1 MFRITEPCSKRWTLP
16 PRAVIACVL
25 LTTISPLLAQDGR
38 ARMDGAELKVDPLAG
53 RLLVAVGDPARGVVV
68 NAEVAVACAGGA
80 SGNVRTD
87 DKGVAS
93 FAALPAGD
101 CLVAVR
107 SPGFREWRCSVALTA
122 GDQGR
127 LEARLEVSD
136 PGTKLEVR
144 PKPSVRRFMDFR
156 RFMDWLSSCARR

>member
-16 PRAVIACVL
+16 PGHKRRAVMAGVL

-38 ARMDGAELKVDPLAG
+38 VRVDGAELKVEPIAG
-53 RLLVAVGDPARGVVV
+53 RLLVAVGDPAQGVVA
-68 NAEVAVACAGGA
+68 NADVAAACAGGA
-80 SGNVRTD
+80 SGKARTD
-87 DKGVAS
+87 AKGVAS
-93 FAALPAGD
+93 FTALPAGD
-101 CLVAVR
+101 CLVTVR
-107 SPGFREWRCSVALTA
+107 SPGFREWRGSVALTA
-122 GDQGR
+122 GSQGR

-144 PKPSVRRFMDFR
+144 PKPPVR